1 MSCPGLDKLNSAQ
14 FMNTCWIQNAG
25 GNDTL
30 SAAMMGCCGATSPPT
45 INLNPC
51 NYIYCSKTTDDSKTA
66 WNQCMANALAFVAKI
81 PDLTQ
86 INADCDA
93 PKPFTFVSS
102 SSTAS
107 SASSTSAPAAAS
119 TSSGSV
125 SATGTPAA
133 TTSAS
138 QGNGSVTTNKPSSSS
153 SAATSTPS
161 PKSSNATNK
170 SFSFGTV
177 AIVGL
182 LFAGLLV

>member
-1 MSCPGLDKLNSAQ
+1 MSCPGLDKLDSAQ
-14 FMNTCWIQNAG
+14 FTNTCWIQNGG

-30 SAAMMGCCGATSPPT
+30 SAAMTACCGTTSPPT

-51 NYIYCSKTTDDSKTA
+51 NYIYCSKTTADSKTT
-66 WNQCMANALAFVAKI
+66 WNQCMSNALAFAKV

-93 PKPFTFVSS
+93 PKPFTFA
-102 SSTAS
+102 SSTSTVS
-107 SASSTSAPAAAS
+107 SASSTSAPAAAP
-119 TSSGSV
+119 TSSSPT
-125 SATGTPAA
+125 SATGTPAG
-133 TTSAS
+133 TTSVS
-138 QGNGSVTTNKPSSSS
+138 QGNSSVTTNKPSSSS

-177 AIVGL
+177 AVVGL
-182 LFAGLLV
+182 LFAGLL